1 MSTRT
6 LIAALAC
13 TAAVQAPVA
22 HAADDP
28 GALIAC
34 GTTADDRT
42 TSRTEAL
49 TRSQSWLDAQVPY
62 SQRACHENEHGSY
75 RTDCSGYV
83 SLAWGL
89 THSRTTSTLRDVAT
103 EVPRA
108 DLRPGDA
115 LLASYHAALFVR
127 WADDAKSEPVV
138 REQTGPDGAP
148 PVERKW
154 SAQTAN
160 AYTPVRYYKVTEG

>member
-1 MSTRT
+1 MKTRT

-13 TAAVQAPVA
+13 TAAFQAPVA

-28 GALIAC
+28 GVVIAC
-34 GTTADDRT
+34 GTTAEDRV
-42 TSRTEAL
+42 TSRSETL
-49 TRSQSWLDAQVPY
+49 VRSQSWLDAQVPY
-62 SQRACHENEHGSY
+62 SQQACHENVYGSY

-83 SLAWGL
+83 SMAWGL
-89 THSRTTSTLRDVAT
+89 THSRTTTTLRDVAA
-103 EVPRA
+103 EIPRA
-108 DLRPGDA
+108 DLLPGDA
-115 LLASYHAALFVR
+115 LLAPYHAALFVR

-154 SAQTAN
+154 TAQTAS
-160 AYTPVRYYKVTEG
+160 AYTPIRYYRVTED

>member
-6 LIAALAC
+6 LIAVLAC
-13 TAAVQAPVA
+13 AAALQAPVA
-22 HAADDP
+22 HATADP

-34 GTTADDRT
+34 ETAPEDRA
-42 TSRTEAL
+42 TSRAETQ
-49 TRSQSWLDAQVPY
+49 TRSQSWLDEQVPY
-62 SQRACHENEHGSY
+62 SQQTCHRNEYGSY
-75 RTDCSGYV
+75 RADCSGYV
-83 SLAWGL
+83 SMAWGL
-89 THSRTTSTLRDVAT
+89 TYSRTTTTLRDVSA

-115 LLASYHAALFVR
+115 LVNDGHAALFVR
-127 WADDAKSEPVV
+127 WADGAKSEPVV

-154 SAQTAN
+154 TARTAA
-160 AYTPVRYYKVTEG
+160 AYTPVRYYKVVED

>member
-6 LIAALAC
+6 LIAAVAC
-13 TAAVQAPVA
+13 TAAFQVPVA

-28 GALIAC
+28 GALITC
-34 GTTADDRT
+34 GTTEADRA
-42 TSRTEAL
+42 TSHTEAL
-49 TRSQSWLDAQVPY
+49 TRSQSWLDERVPY
-62 SQRACHENEHGSY
+62 SQQACHENEHGSY

-89 THSRTTSTLRDVAT
+89 THSRTTTTLRDVAT

-115 LLASYHAALFVR
+115 LVAPYHAALFVR

-138 REQTGPDGAP
+138 REQTGPDGEP

-154 SAQTAN
+154 TARTAD
-160 AYTPVRYYKVTEG
+160 AYTPIRYYKVTEG

>member
-13 TAAVQAPVA
+13 TAAFQAPIA
-22 HAADDP
+22 HAADEP

-34 GTTADDRT
+34 GTTAEDRV
-42 TSRTEAL
+42 TSRGEAL
-49 TRSQSWLDAQVPY
+49 TRSQSWLDAGVPY
-62 SQRACHENEHGSY
+62 SQQACHQNEHGSY

-83 SLAWGL
+83 SMAWGL
-89 THSRTTSTLRDVAT
+89 THSRTTVTLGDVAT
-103 EVPRA
+103 PIAHA

-115 LLASYHAALFVR
+115 LITSYHAALFVR

-154 SAQTAN
+154 TAQTAS
-160 AYTPVRYYKVTEG
+160 AYTAIRYYRVTED